1 MEYASLTSS
10 THSLLHGIWTAAWSK
25 MYSSQRP
32 EPIWSGSFSQGLR
45 YSRCQRR
52 WHHKLALPG
61 AKFVLETVPPVG
73 DPRVDCLD
81 PAFLLARCAMATFS
95 STARLNGCASTTAPS
110 LLVANSLRPRS
121 MSTDSLNRA
130 SYRVGWCLGVAYQ
143 RPRASSLMLA
153 KSRWRSS
160 GRNCPKPATTL
171 CHTRS
176 SYGHRQCQTP

>member
-1 MEYASLTSS
+1 MTFGLQRGPKCTPASVQNRFGLGRFRKGSGIRVANEDGTISS
-10 THSLLHGIWTAAWSK
+10 
-25 MYSSQRP
+25 
-32 EPIWSGSFSQGLR
+32 
-45 YSRCQRR
+45 
-52 WHHKLALPG
+52 HKPG

-81 PAFLLARCAMATFS
+81 PAFLLARCAIATFS
-95 STARLNGCASTTAPS
+95 STARLNGCASTAAPS